1 MIKKYN
7 SFLLENFKSNL
18 LLLLES
24 SIDGS
29 SNFIMKLQT
38 LSKEKGKVGEIAQT
52 IYDII
57 DNGDWFGDVK
67 QNYFDLTDANDKL
80 SFIMNDKVPQDW
92 DSEEDATLPYTMKG
106 RNDVKIGKIIKYLV
120 DLIKDESGDL
130 DDVKDKDIES
140 FVNAFKASK
149 IDTSMDFKLVKGSDI
164 AKYYNEKK
172 YFSGSGSLGGSCMAG
187 EKKKIFDIYTE
198 NESKVQLLIYVDKDD
213 RIHGRAIVWKLKDS
227 PCEAKYFMDRVYV
240 NRDFDE
246 LKFKKFA
253 EEKGFLYKKRM
264 NSHIDSNVRFVYKGK
279 DVFGEVTVKLDGD
292 FGHYPFVDTMCFLD
306 DKKKQLS
313 NLPSEGDYMLHSV
326 SGECELCDNCKGK
339 IYMHLVYPNGYS
351 KDEICPVCCEGHEE
365 LKKLGIQTYESKI
378 INLE

>member
-130 DDVKDKDIES
+130 DDVKDKD
-140 FVNAFKASK
+140 
-149 IDTSMDFKLVKGSDI
+149 
-164 AKYYNEKK
+164 
-172 YFSGSGSLGGSCMAG
+172 
-187 EKKKIFDIYTE
+187 
-198 NESKVQLLIYVDKDD
+198 
-213 RIHGRAIVWKLKDS
+213 
-227 PCEAKYFMDRVYV
+227 
-240 NRDFDE
+240 
-246 LKFKKFA
+246 
-253 EEKGFLYKKRM
+253 
-264 NSHIDSNVRFVYKGK
+264 
-279 DVFGEVTVKLDGD
+279 
-292 FGHYPFVDTMCFLD
+292 
-306 DKKKQLS
+306 
-313 NLPSEGDYMLHSV
+313 
-326 SGECELCDNCKGK
+326 
-339 IYMHLVYPNGYS
+339 
-351 KDEICPVCCEGHEE
+351 
-365 LKKLGIQTYESKI
+365 
-378 INLE
+378 